1 MGIKYFFSWL
11 KSEFPQHMTS
21 FKKTEVPKDIR
32 IDTFM
37 IDLNGVFHTSAAKI
51 YKYGLYEEP
60 KSLLRKPSQKQSV
73 SNQQVLQQQIQCF
86 EDICKTIT
94 ELVEVVKPQ
103 KNIVLCIDGVAPLSK
118 QNQQRQR
125 RYRSIVE
132 DKDKPKSTIPQFDP
146 RSITPGT
153 KWMDYLSKYIDWF
166 LKKKISED
174 ELWRKCKVYFS
185 NEKVPGEGEHKL
197 INWIRKFGTKEE
209 TYCINALD
217 ADLVMLSLGTQ
228 KENFY
233 LLREELYDKNFDYSY
248 VNVGTGLRHE
258 LSNNLLFWDGS
269 NENQIIFDFILI
281 LFLCGNDF
289 LPNIPS
295 IQLVDKG
302 LNTIIDNYK
311 QSCKLSGHLVNAN
324 GKINTRS
331 FSNFFRVLSLSE
343 KSLLEDK
350 WSKRVDYLPDPLLET
365 HVSEE
370 GKLSFATYKK
380 EFYEKKK
387 IDNVDKACEE
397 YLKGCGW
404 VLKYYLFGVDN
415 WSYMYPY
422 NYSPF
427 LNDIATF
434 LENKKDFFETS
445 SFQNF
450 YYKINEPVSPFLQ
463 LLCVIPPQSSFLLP
477 KPLNEILHTKKDKVK
492 DFFPTDFEINYDG
505 KKKAWEG
512 VVELP
517 PVNVRLLKDEMETF
531 LPKVEA
537 EDMKR
542 NSKGKNF
549 CYTASEFAL
558 EVKSYYGNF
567 LSFVDRDTSDF

>member
-11 KSEFPQHMTS
+11 KSEFPHHMTN
-21 FKKTEVPKDIR
+21 FKKVATPADIH

-60 KSLLRKPSQKQSV
+60 KSLLRRPVQF
-73 SNQQVLQQQIQCF
+73 SNQQLVQQQIQCF

-132 DKDKPKSTIPQFDP
+132 DKDKPKKTTQTFDP

-166 LKKKISED
+166 VKKKMSED
-174 ELWRKCKVYFS
+174 DEWRKCKVYFS

-197 INWIRKFGTKEE
+197 INWIRKFGTREE

-233 LLREELYDKNFDYSY
+233 LLREELYDKSYDFSY
-248 VNVGTGLRHE
+248 VNVGTGLRRE
-258 LSNNLLFWDGS
+258 ICKNLLFWDGS
-269 NENQIIFDFILI
+269 IENQIVNDFILI

-295 IQLVDKG
+295 IQLADKG
-302 LNTIIDNYK
+302 LNTIIETYK
-311 QSCKLSGHLVNAN
+311 QSCKLHGHLVDER
-324 GKINTRS
+324 GKIRTNS
-331 FSNFFRVLSLSE
+331 FANFFQMLAVSE
-343 KSLLEDK
+343 KSLLEEK
-350 WSKRVDYLPDPLLET
+350 WSKRTEYLPDPLLEA
-365 HVSEE
+365 HMKEN
-370 GKLSFATYKK
+370 GQLSFDSYKQD
-380 EFYEKKK
+380 FYSKKGV
-387 IDNVDKACEE
+387 DNIDKACEE
-397 YLKGCGW
+397 YLKGCSW
-404 VLKYYLFGVDN
+404 VLRYYLFGVDN
-415 WSYMYPY
+415 WAYMYPY

-427 LNDIATF
+427 ATDIATF
-434 LENKKDFFETS
+434 LENKKDFFS
-445 SFQNF
+445 SSTFQKFDRKENA
-450 YYKINEPVSPFLQ
+450 PVSPFLQ

-477 KPLNEILHTKKDKVK
+477 KPLNEILHTKKEKVK
-492 DFFPTDFEINYDG
+492 VFFPSDFHINYDG

-517 PVNVRLLKDEMETF
+517 PVDVSMLKEEMDAVVHHVNAEDAKRNVRG
-531 LPKVEA
+531 
-537 EDMKR
+537 R
-542 NSKGKNF
+542 NF
-549 CYTASEFAL
+549 CYSASEFAH

-567 LSFVDRDTSDF
+567 LCFVSRDVSDF

>member
-11 KSEFPQHMTS
+11 KSEFPQHLTN
-21 FKKTEVPKDIR
+21 FRKTASPRDIC

-37 IDLNGVFHTSAAKI
+37 IDLNGVFHNSAAKI
-51 YKYGLYEEP
+51 YKYGLHEEP
-60 KSLLRKPSQKQSV
+60 KSLLRNSKPQMSG
-73 SNQQVLQQQIQCF
+73 QQLLQQQIQCF
-86 EDICKTIT
+86 EDICKTID
-94 ELVEVVKPQ
+94 ELVNVVKPQ

-132 DKDKPKSTIPQFDP
+132 DKAKVVTDNRPQFDP

-166 LKKKISED
+166 LKKKMSED
-174 ELWRKCKVYFS
+174 DEWRKLKIYFS

-197 INWIRKFGTKEE
+197 INWIRKYGTQEE

-233 LLREELYDKNFDYSY
+233 LLREELYDKSFDYSY
-248 VNVGTGLRHE
+248 VNVGTGLRRDI
-258 LSNNLLFWDGS
+258 SKNLLFWDGS
-269 NENQIIFDFILI
+269 RENQIINDFILI

-295 IQLVDKG
+295 VQLVDKG
-302 LNTIIDNYK
+302 LNTIIETYK
-311 QSCKLSGHLVNAN
+311 QSCKLHGHLVDEK
-324 GKINTRS
+324 GKIRTES
-331 FSNFFRVLSLSE
+331 FAKFFRSLANSE

-350 WSKRVDYLPDPLLET
+350 WSKRVEYLPDPLLDS
-365 HVSEE
+365 HVQKDQ
-370 GKLSFATYKK
+370 GKLSFESYKK
-380 EFYEKKK
+380 EFYEKKGV
-387 IDNVDKACEE
+387 DNVNKACEE
-397 YLKGCGW
+397 YVKGCGW
-404 VLKYYLFGVDN
+404 VLRYYLFGVNN

-427 LNDIATF
+427 STDIATY
-434 LENKKDFFETS
+434 LEMNSDFFTS
-445 SFQNF
+445 DSFLKF
-450 YYKINEPVSPFLQ
+450 DRKEVAPASPFLQ
-463 LLCVIPPQSSFLLP
+463 LLCVIPPPSSFLLP
-477 KPLNEILHTKKDKVK
+477 KPLNGILHTKKEKIK
-492 DFFPTDFEINYDG
+492 AFFPSEFHINYDG

-517 PVNVRLLKDEMETF
+517 PVDVTALKEEMD
-531 LPKVEA
+531 LVLHQVDQ
-537 EDMKR
+537 EDAKR
-542 NSKGKNF
+542 NVKGKNF
-549 CYTASEFAL
+549 CYTASEFAH
-558 EVKSYYGNF
+558 EIKSYYGNF
-567 LSFVDRDTSDF
+567 LCFVSRDVSDF